1 MGKWYKTSPTLH
13 VQCHLLMQWHHES
26 MTYRCMQRIILM
38 TQSAAMDIV
47 CVLSVTLDFVTSPF
61 AAVAQGRQ
69 IMQQSSASAL
79 AVKDSQDKIQVS
91 YI

>member
-1 MGKWYKTSPTLH
+1 
-13 VQCHLLMQWHHES
+13 
-26 MTYRCMQRIILM
+26 M

-61 AAVAQGRQ
+61 TAVAQGRQ